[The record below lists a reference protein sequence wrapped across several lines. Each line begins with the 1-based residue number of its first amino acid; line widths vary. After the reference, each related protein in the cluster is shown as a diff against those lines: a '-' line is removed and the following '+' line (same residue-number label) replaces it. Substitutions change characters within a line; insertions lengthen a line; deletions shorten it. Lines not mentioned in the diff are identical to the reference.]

1 MYKSAT
7 LKVIVFPS
15 LSYTVHILSLEKL
28 RTLETQSHVQEQRYS
43 LFGGLGSSLHIYW
56 YIGSKKILYTM
67 FLKHMAHMFQAF
79 ASKRELHLQW
89 FLVSFKALPSTTTA
103 FQHTDIYIYIKIQPT
118 QSPFTYPSKHT
129 MTPFLE
135 MVSLHLTSL
144 HTHCSSRVTSK
155 ASGGP
160 EINPVFLSAIGQLSR
175 KRSSESE
182 I

>member
-79 ASKRELHLQW
+79 APKRELHLQW

-103 FQHTDIYIYIKIQPT
+103 FQHTNIYIYKNSAYTVTVYISFETYYDAFLGDGFTAPYLTAHTLFIKSHQ
-118 QSPFTYPSKHT
+118 
-129 MTPFLE
+129 
-135 MVSLHLTSL
+135 
-144 HTHCSSRVTSK
+144 
-155 ASGGP
+155 
-160 EINPVFLSAIGQLSR
+160 
-175 KRSSESE
+175 
-182 I
+182 